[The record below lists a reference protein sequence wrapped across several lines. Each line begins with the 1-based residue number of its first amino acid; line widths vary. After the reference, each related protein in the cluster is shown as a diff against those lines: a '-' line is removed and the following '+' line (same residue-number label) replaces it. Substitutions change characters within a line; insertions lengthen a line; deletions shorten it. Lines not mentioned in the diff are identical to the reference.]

1 MTPALFSHRKHWAAR
16 LGTAP
21 FLPMTRAEMTA
32 LGWDACDIILVT
44 GDAYIDHPSFGMA
57 LIGRLLEAQGYRVG
71 IISQP
76 DWLSVDAFR
85 GLGQPTLY
93 FGVTA
98 GNMDSMVNRYT
109 SDRKVRSDDAYTPNA
124 APNKRPDRAVTVYA
138 QRCREAYPGTPVIIG
153 SIEASLRRIA
163 HYDYWSDTVRRSV
176 LPDSKA
182 DLLIFG
188 NAERALLEV
197 THRLSRGENIADIR
211 DVRGTAFMVNRDWKP
226 EANWIEVMS
235 TELDI
240 PGAID
245 AHVDPYAMTPSTLP
259 SPASGGGVG
268 GEGKAPAKA
277 RPLPAD
283 LLAHARELRSQQTDA
298 EQFMWGILRAKRFL
312 DYKFRRQHPVAP
324 YILDFYCDELKL
336 AIELDGG
343 QHADQQPYDEA
354 RTQALKAQGIHVLR
368 FWNNDVLSQTEPVLE
383 GIYQAI
389 LALEAPSPLAPPPAS
404 PLSPTLSRLREREQ
418 MPSPDQ
424 LMGEGNIQ
432 PLRFVP
438 KAERLAARQAER
450 ERTVIRLPDYDQVK
464 NNPSFYA
471 HASRVFHLE
480 SNPGNARAMRQA
492 HGVRDVW
499 LNPPPIPLSTPDM
512 DAVYDMP
519 YARAPH
525 PSYGDAKIPA
535 WEMIRFSI
543 NIMRG
548 CFGGCTFCSITEHEG
563 RIIQSR
569 SEDSVIREIEA
580 IRDKTPGFTGIISD
594 LGGPT
599 ANMYRMAC
607 KSKKIETACRRPS
620 CVFPDVCDNLN
631 TDHTPLIHMYRRAR
645 AVPGVKKILISSGLR
660 YDLAVRS
667 PEYVKELVQHHVG
680 GYLKIA
686 PEHTE
691 PGPLSKMMKP
701 GMGAYDRFKNMFE
714 AASKAVGKKQYLIPY
729 FIAAHPGTT
738 DEDMMNLALWLKK
751 NDFRLDQVQTFL
763 PTPMALATTMYHTEK
778 NPLKKVLGGKGE
790 SVPVVRQAR
799 TRRLHKAFLRYHDAD
814 NWPLL
819 REALK
824 EMGREDL
831 IGNSKK
837 HLIPLYQPAGTGR
850 QPEGTRAPRAE
861 GARGKPGQGK
871 PGQPRPGQ
879 DRSAQPKPGTG
890 KSAPAKAGSGKPA
903 TGKPTPSTRGRPP
916 RKGTPTSSGLKPGE
930 DRMPQVPKHPLSQRR
945 GGGKSR

>member
-1 MTPALFSHRKHWAAR
+1 MTQPLFSHRKHWAAR

-21 FLPMTRAEMTA
+21 FLPMTRAEMAA
-32 LGWDACDIILVT
+32 LGWDACDVILVT

-57 LIGRLLEAQGYRVG
+57 LVGRLLEAQGYRVG

-76 DWLSVDAFR
+76 DWHSAEPFR
-85 GLGQPTLY
+85 ALGQPTLY

-109 SDRKVRSDDAYTPNA
+109 SERKTRSDDAYTPNA
-124 APNKRPDRAVTVYA
+124 EPNKRPDRAVTVYA
-138 QRCREAYPGTPVIIG
+138 QRCREAFPGTPVIIG

-197 THRLSRGENIADIR
+197 THRLARGEKIGAIHDL
-211 DVRGTAFMVNRDWKP
+211 RGTSFMVARDWKP
-226 EANWIEVMS
+226 EENWLEVAS
-235 TELDI
+235 TELDT
-240 PGAID
+240 PGVID
-245 AHVDPYAMTPSTLP
+245 AHVDPYAMTP
-259 SPASGGGVG
+259 
-268 GEGKAPAKA
+268 
-277 RPLPAD
+277 D
-283 LLAHARELRSQQTDA
+283 
-298 EQFMWGILRAKRFL
+298 
-312 DYKFRRQHPVAP
+312 
-324 YILDFYCDELKL
+324 
-336 AIELDGG
+336 
-343 QHADQQPYDEA
+343 
-354 RTQALKAQGIHVLR
+354 
-368 FWNNDVLSQTEPVLE
+368 
-383 GIYQAI
+383 
-389 LALEAPSPLAPPPAS
+389 
-404 PLSPTLSRLREREQ
+404 SPTAQ
-418 MPSPDQ
+418 TP
-424 LMGEGNIQ
+424 EGADTIKADTIKTA
-432 PLRFVP
+432 PIRIMS
-438 KAERLAARQAER
+438 KAERLAARQDMRA
-450 ERTVIRLPDYDQVK
+450 RTVIRLPDYDQVK
-464 NNPSFYA
+464 NNPSLYA
-471 HASRVFHLE
+471 HASRVLHLE
-480 SNPGNARAMRQA
+480 SNPGNARALRQA
-492 HGVRDVW
+492 HGERDVW
-499 LNPPPIPLSTPDM
+499 LNPPPIPLSTPEM
-512 DAVYDMP
+512 DAVYDLP

-580 IRDKTPGFTGIISD
+580 IRDKTPGFTGVISD

-607 KSKKIETACRRPS
+607 KSKAIESACRRLS
-620 CVFPDVCDNLN
+620 CVFPDVCENML

-645 AVPGVKKILISSGLR
+645 ALPGVKKILISSGLR

-667 PEYVKELVQHHVG
+667 PEYIKELVQHHVG

-691 PGPLSKMMKP
+691 AGPLSKMMKP
-701 GMGAYDRFKNMFE
+701 GIGAYDRFKDMFE
-714 AASKAVGKKQYLIPY
+714 AASRAVGKKQYLIPY

-738 DEDMMNLALWLKK
+738 DEDMLNLAIWLKK

-790 SVPVVRQAR
+790 AVSVVRQGR

-824 EMGREDL
+824 EMGRDDL

-837 HLIPLYQPAGTGR
+837 HLIPLFQPAGTGR
-850 QPEGTRAPRAE
+850 QPEGTRTPRAE
-861 GARGKPGQGK
+861 SGRAKPGASKPSAARSGAGK
-871 PGQPRPGQ
+871 GAPTKSGTE
-879 DRSAQPKPGTG
+879 KPT
-890 KSAPAKAGSGKPA
+890 SGKPA
-903 TGKPTPSTRGRPP
+903 PTSRGRP
-916 RKGTPTSSGLKPGE
+916 
-930 DRMPQVPKHPLSQRR
+930 PQVPKHPLSQRR
-945 GGGKSR
+945 GKSR